1 MYFVY
6 GGTLKKLQ
14 GDKHKLLCI
23 LCESGFTM
31 YFEWG
36 MLKKY
41 KGDERKFVV
50 YMWKWIYLKG
60 LVGLLGVIRGREC
73 YVILSWVV
81 MYA

>member
-1 MYFVY
+1 
-6 GGTLKKLQ
+6 
-14 GDKHKLLCI
+14 
-23 LCESGFTM
+23 M